1 MTYQNCMLTLIAACL
16 LVIAARG
23 VQLFPEAKANTQN
36 AYGLLSVNEDGSLNV
51 RLVDQQLDVS
61 ITDIET
67 RDNLNV
73 NIEEIGGGWIRS
85 RGPLPVKIEE

>member
-1 MTYQNCMLTLIAACL
+1 MSYQNFILTLIAACL

-23 VQLFPEAKANTQN
+23 VQLFPEVKAST
-36 AYGLLSVNEDGSLNV
+36 ASPYGLLSINEDGSLNV

-85 RGPLPVKIEE
+85 RGPLPVTIED

>member
-1 MTYQNCMLTLIAACL
+1 MLTLIAACL
-16 LVIAARG
+16 VVIAARG
-23 VQLFPEAKANTQN
+23 VQLFPEAHANTPN

-73 NIEEIGGGWIRS
+73 NIEEEEIGGGWIRS
-85 RGPLPVKIEE
+85 RGPLPVTIED